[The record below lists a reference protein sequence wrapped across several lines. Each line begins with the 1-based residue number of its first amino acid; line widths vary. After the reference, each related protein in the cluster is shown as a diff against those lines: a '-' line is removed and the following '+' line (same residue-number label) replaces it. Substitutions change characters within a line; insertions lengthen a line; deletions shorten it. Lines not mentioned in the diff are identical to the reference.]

1 MARKVKVLDE
11 IESMHQWLD
20 EKDQLRSITPKFEA
34 GAILDA
40 DAFEKEGV
48 ENVEKWFGRLI
59 STGHASEDMDA
70 ALLDHPANA
79 VPAERAVPREEP
91 TA

>member
-20 EKDQLRSITPKFEA
+20 DKDQLRSITPKFEA

-40 DAFEKEGV
+40 DAFEEQGV
-48 ENVEKWFGRLI
+48 ENIEKWFGRLI
-59 STGHASEDMDA
+59 LTGHASEDLDA
-70 ALLDHPANA
+70 PLLDHPANA
-79 VPAERAVPREEP
+79 GQAERAVPREEP
-91 TA
+91 NA